1 METPEARGGME
12 FGSAVILA
20 GGKSSRMGFDK
31 QFLQIKNRYLL
42 RLHGEV
48 LGRGFDQ
55 LIVVTNTP
63 EFYRDT
69 PFTVVSDEIR
79 GGGPLSG
86 IHVGLKAA
94 ASRFVYLLACDMP
107 YVNLDYVSFLKR
119 RLQGSSA
126 AACVTRFGG
135 WIEPFNAF
143 YSRDLVPVIE
153 DFLASG
159 RKSLYQF
166 LCSTRTLYIPEQDAR
181 RFSPDWEMFVNL
193 NTREEFE
200 RWRVRCLSPDVAPCI
215 QGR

>member
-1 METPEARGGME
+1 MD

-31 QFLQIKNRYLL
+31 QFLQIENRYLL

-48 LGRGFDQ
+48 LGRAFGQ

-63 EFYRDT
+63 ELYRDT

-86 IHVGLKAA
+86 IHIGLKTAT
-94 ASRFVYLLACDMP
+94 SRYVYLLACDMP
-107 YVNLDYVSFLKR
+107 YVNLDYVGYMKH
-119 RLQGSSA
+119 RLQGSVA

-143 YSRDLVPVIE
+143 YSRDLVPAIE

-159 RKSLYQF
+159 RKSLFQF
-166 LCSTRTLYIPEQDAR
+166 LSSRSTLYISEHEAR
-181 RFSPDWEMFVNL
+181 RFSPDWEMFLNL
-193 NTREEFE
+193 NTREDFE
-200 RWRVRCLSPDVAPCI
+200 RWHKRCLGSDVAPRI
-215 QGR
+215 QRP

>member
-1 METPEARGGME
+1 MK

-48 LGRGFDQ
+48 LARAFDQ

-63 EFYRDT
+63 ELYRDT

-94 ASRFVYLLACDMP
+94 ASRYVYLLACDMP
-107 YVNLDYVSFLKR
+107 NVNLDYVAYMQGQ
-119 RLQGSSA
+119 LQESAA
-126 AACVTRFGG
+126 AACVTRFGD

-143 YSRDLVPVIE
+143 YSRGLVPAIE
-153 DFLASG
+153 TYLATG
-159 RKSLYQF
+159 RKSLFQF
-166 LCSTRTLYIPEQDAR
+166 LRSRDTLYIPEQDAR
-181 RFSPDWEMFVNL
+181 RFSPDWEIFLNL

-200 RWRVRCLSPDVAPCI
+200 RWRERCLCPDVAPCI
-215 QGR
+215 QRC

>member
-1 METPEARGGME
+1 MV

-31 QFLQIKNRYLL
+31 QLLQIENRYLL

-48 LGRGFDQ
+48 LGRSFGQ

-63 EFYRDT
+63 ELYRDT

-86 IHVGLKAA
+86 IHVGLKTA
-94 ASRFVYLLACDMP
+94 ASRYVYLLACDMP
-107 YVNLDYVSFLKR
+107 YVNLDYVAYMQGQ
-119 RLQGSSA
+119 LQGEAA
-126 AACVTRFGG
+126 AACVTRFGD

-143 YSRDLVPVIE
+143 YSRDLVPAIE
-153 DFLASG
+153 DYLASG
-159 RKSLYQF
+159 KKSLFEF
-166 LCSTRTLYIPEQDAR
+166 LCSRNTLYIPEREAR

-200 RWRVRCLSPDVAPCI
+200 RWRARCLRSDVAPCV